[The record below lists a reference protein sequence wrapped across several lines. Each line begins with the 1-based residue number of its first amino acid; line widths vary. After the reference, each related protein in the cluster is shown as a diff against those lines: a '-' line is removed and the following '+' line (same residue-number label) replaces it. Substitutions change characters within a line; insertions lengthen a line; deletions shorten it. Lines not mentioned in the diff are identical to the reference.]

1 MKFRNRPPL
10 NLTVPHADDDTQA
23 HRTSATD
30 DRELPE
36 PESGHRESGH
46 HESGRDATGTTTT
59 KADILDDMLIP
70 TPPPQSGPP
79 VAASAAKAPA
89 GKSRTP
95 ALHPVQSTP
104 ARGQH
109 LTVNSGPYWVG
120 ATFVSLL
127 WALGLAA
134 FAMGAEREL
143 DAFVTAPLKAIIL
156 VFMGLFPAG
165 MVFASAFLL
174 RQAAILA
181 RESRRAS
188 DLADSMVGPAASAAN
203 SASKLVENLR
213 HQVDQT
219 VRAVQM
225 AHRDL
230 TTLANQMKSETD
242 RINEASMTA
251 QGATRTITTA
261 LGGERDAIY
270 KMTQV
275 LDAQAQGVIDTVDRQ
290 ARMVADASDLAQT
303 QLREAEATLAARAAD
318 LASVAADAQA
328 TASAIS
334 DDLSRQ
340 TLRLETAGNG
350 VVDQIRTVEDSL
362 SQQRAGLVSAALSL
376 RADQEDFA
384 QHIEGQR
391 NQLTDALLTARQAT
405 VDLGETSSRG
415 ADILRDLVVSAQAHL
430 QQTLGA
436 AENERTAYETRI
448 HSTLANIS
456 TMAADAR
463 DELIAETRHALEA
476 LNAAAEDARRTAD
489 AAAGSA
495 QSRVDRLNEAL
506 FEAGKKADE
515 AFDSRFAAARRLI
528 ENSADLIHE
537 AGDRTAERL
546 DVTFQHAKSAITDV
560 ANAMNTLYA
569 RADELPHIAQERI
582 AEIRQSVEDGL
593 LAMTESARRA
603 ALETEAVDQKF
614 QERVQRNYEM
624 LQETVRMMGMVSGNQ
639 SLGHTPASTYARSQP
654 VRPTDTD
661 AKKSY
666 GQPLRPAMPQ
676 PVPQPAPAPAPLT
689 AARPAPE
696 PFDPFSGQTAPRA
709 APAHTPLPERNIAR
723 GAHQDMGQNVGQDI
737 LSTPF
742 EAPAAPHF
750 TPQAPAPAPQ
760 PQARPRL
767 RLTPLEGD
775 DVNTPD
781 VAPPAAPPA
790 KPNNDGWSWR
800 DLLGGMNSEA
810 RPARRQEP
818 TPVAPPLDDEDEPA
832 VAPPPPYSYQAAQEA
847 LANAT
852 PALPDAEEF
861 DNLDDMLINEVAR
874 MGIDAKAIITR
885 SRLEEAVAAIAADD
899 NETAR
904 RVIVRVASDPVNRLS
919 RRLKSDA
926 ELSEQVNDFVTFY
939 DRQINV
945 ALLTP
950 EPEAALMDVLANDT
964 GRAYLLFD
972 AAISDLS

>member
-10 NLTVPHADDDTQA
+10 NLTVPHADEPTTHKSGTHTLAEPDDVTEAPLVGA
-23 HRTSATD
+23 HKEESRPD
-30 DRELPE
+30 DGLEDL
-36 PESGHRESGH
+36 
-46 HESGRDATGTTTT
+46 
-59 KADILDDMLIP
+59 LIP
-70 TPPPQSGPP
+70 TPPPQASPP
-79 VAASAAKAPA
+79 VAAKPDKTSEKTLASRSRAPA
-89 GKSRTP
+89 LRP
-95 ALHPVQSTP
+95 LDETP
-104 ARGQH
+104 ARSQN

-134 FAMGAEREL
+134 FALGAEREL

-230 TTLANQMKSETD
+230 TTLSNQMKSETD

-350 VVDQIRTVEDSL
+350 VVDQIRTVEEGL

-391 NQLTDALLTARQAT
+391 NQLADALLIARQAT

-415 ADILRDLVVSAQAHL
+415 ADVLRDLVVSAQAHL

-436 AENERTAYETRI
+436 AENERTSYETRI

-463 DELIAETRHALEA
+463 DELIAETRQALEA
-476 LNAAAEDARRTAD
+476 LNVAAEDARRTAD
-489 AAAGSA
+489 VAAGAA

-528 ENSADLIHE
+528 ENSADLINE

-560 ANAMNTLYA
+560 ASAMNTLYA
-569 RADELPHIAQERI
+569 RADELPHVAQERI

-624 LQETVRMMGMVSGNQ
+624 LQETVRMMGMVSGAQ
-639 SLGHTPASTYARSQP
+639 SLASAPASAYARSQP
-654 VRPTDTD
+654 LRPTDTD

-666 GQPLRPAMPQ
+666 GQPVRPPVTSQPISQPVTSQTAPQ
-676 PVPQPAPAPAPLT
+676 PLP
-689 AARPAPE
+689 RPAPE
-696 PFDPFSGQTAPRA
+696 AFDPFPSRPDPRPAPRPAPTPPPVRDTAP
-709 APAHTPLPERNIAR
+709 
-723 GAHQDMGQNVGQDI
+723 DI

-742 EAPAAPHF
+742 EAP
-750 TPQAPAPAPQ
+750 TPPLPVQQPPRPAPQ
-760 PQARPRL
+760 SAARPRL
-767 RLTPLEGD
+767 RLTPLEE
-775 DVNTPD
+775 DVPD
-781 VAPPAAPPA
+781 KPEAAPPPAPTPAA
-790 KPNNDGWSWR
+790 KQSDGWSWR
-800 DLLGGMNSEA
+800 DLLGGMNTHEA
-810 RPARRQEP
+810 RPAPRSGLRQDPAPVDDEP
-818 TPVAPPLDDEDEPA
+818 TAPA
-832 VAPPPPYSYQAAQEA
+832 APPPYSYQAAQEA

-852 PALPDAEEF
+852 PELPDAEEF
-861 DNLDDMLINEVAR
+861 DNLDDMLINEVSR

-885 SRLEEAVAAIAADD
+885 SRLEEAVAAIATDD
-899 NETAR
+899 NDTAR
-904 RVIVRVASDPVNRLS
+904 RVIVRVASDPVHRLS
-919 RRLKSDA
+919 RRLSSDA
-926 ELSEQVNDFVTFY
+926 ELREQVNDFVTFY

-945 ALLTP
+945 ALLTA
-950 EPEAALMDVLANDT
+950 EPEAALMEVLANDT

>member
-1 MKFRNRPPL
+1 MKFRTRPPL
-10 NLTVPHADDDTQA
+10 NLTAPQVDAEAREAETNAAPSASADDIF
-23 HRTSATD
+23 D
-30 DRELPE
+30 DV
-36 PESGHRESGH
+36 
-46 HESGRDATGTTTT
+46 A
-59 KADILDDMLIP
+59 IP
-70 TPPPQSGPP
+70 TPPPEASPP
-79 VAASAAKAPA
+79 VATRTAPP
-89 GKSRTP
+89 SRARSSELQPLHTP
-95 ALHPVQSTP
+95 TRRQEM
-104 ARGQH
+104 
-109 LTVNSGPYWVG
+109 TVNSGPYWVG

-134 FAMGAEREL
+134 FALGAEAQL

-181 RESRRAS
+181 RETRRAS
-188 DLADSMVGPAASAAN
+188 DLADSMVGPAATAAN
-203 SASKLVENLR
+203 NASKLVENLR
-213 HQVDQT
+213 HQVDQA

-242 RINEASMTA
+242 RILDAATTA
-251 QGATRTITTA
+251 QDTTRAITTS

-275 LDAQAQGVIDTVDRQ
+275 LDSQAQGVMEAVDRQ

-350 VVDQIRTVEDSL
+350 VVDQIRTVEEGL

-391 NQLTDALLTARQAT
+391 NQLTDALMTARQAT

-415 ADILRDLVVSAQAHL
+415 ADVLRDLVVAAQEHL
-430 QQTLGA
+430 RQAIGA
-436 AENERTAYETRI
+436 AENERTSYETRI

-463 DELIAETRHALEA
+463 DELIVETRQALEA
-476 LNAAAEDARRTAD
+476 LNVAAEDARRTAD

-528 ENSADLIHE
+528 ENSADLINE

-546 DVTFQHAKSAITDV
+546 DQTFQHAQAAITDV
-560 ANAMNTLYA
+560 AGAMNALYA

-582 AEIRQSVEDGL
+582 NEIRRSVEEGL
-593 LAMTESARRA
+593 MAMTESARRA

-624 LQETVRMMGMVSGNQ
+624 LQETVRMMGMVSGHN
-639 SLGHTPASTYARSQP
+639 TAPAATAFARP
-654 VRPTDTD
+654 PLRPSDTD

-666 GQPLRPAMPQ
+666 GQPVRPATIEPARYEPSRPSPVTPAPQ
-676 PVPQPAPAPAPLT
+676 PVPQPAAR
-689 AARPAPE
+689 RPAPE
-696 PFDPFSGQTAPRA
+696 PFDPFVAPAAKDVNRETPRA
-709 APAHTPLPERNIAR
+709 PARPP
-723 GAHQDMGQNVGQDI
+723 QDDV
-737 LSTPF
+737 LSAPF
-742 EAPAAPHF
+742 EAPAAP
-750 TPQAPAPAPQ
+750 QLKPAPSPYAPPQ
-760 PQARPRL
+760 PETPSPRPRL
-767 RLTPLEGD
+767 RLTPLDQD
-775 DVNTPD
+775 DDIHIPTPQ
-781 VAPPAAPPA
+781 PEPEPEPRQSRQ
-790 KPNNDGWSWR
+790 NDGWSWR
-800 DLLGGMNSEA
+800 DLLGGMNGDA
-810 RPARRQEP
+810 RTPRRQEP
-818 TPVAPPLDDEDEPA
+818 AATPPEPGFDEPA
-832 VAPPPPYSYQAAQEA
+832 APAAPPPYSYQAAQEA

-861 DNLDDMLINEVAR
+861 DNLDDTLINEVSR
-874 MGIDAKAIITR
+874 MGIDAKALITR
-885 SRLEEAVAAIAADD
+885 SRLEEAVAAIATDD
-899 NETAR
+899 NDTAR
-904 RVIVRVASDPVNRLS
+904 RVIVRIAADPVHRLS
-919 RRLKSDA
+919 RRLSADA
-926 ELSEQVNDFVTFY
+926 ELREQVNDFVTFY

-945 ALLTP
+945 ALLTA

>member
-1 MKFRNRPPL
+1 MKFRTRPPL
-10 NLTVPHADDDTQA
+10 NLTAPQVDGEAREAETHTAFSPHADDIFDDV
-23 HRTSATD
+23 AT
-30 DRELPE
+30 
-36 PESGHRESGH
+36 
-46 HESGRDATGTTTT
+46 
-59 KADILDDMLIP
+59 P
-70 TPPPQSGPP
+70 TPPPEASPP
-79 VAASAAKAPA
+79 VAAKSASPA
-89 GKSRTP
+89 QARSSELQPLHTP
-95 ALHPVQSTP
+95 TRRQEM
-104 ARGQH
+104 
-109 LTVNSGPYWVG
+109 TVNSGPYWVG

-134 FAMGAEREL
+134 FALGAEAQL

-181 RESRRAS
+181 RETRRAS
-188 DLADSMVGPAASAAN
+188 DLADSMVGPAATAAN
-203 SASKLVENLR
+203 NASKLVENLR
-213 HQVDQT
+213 HQVDQA

-242 RINEASMTA
+242 RILDAATTA
-251 QGATRTITTA
+251 QDTTRAITTS

-275 LDAQAQGVIDTVDRQ
+275 LDGQAQGVIDAVDRQ

-350 VVDQIRTVEDSL
+350 VVDQIRTVEEGL

-391 NQLTDALLTARQAT
+391 NQLTDALMTARQAT

-415 ADILRDLVVSAQAHL
+415 ADVLRDLVIAAQEHL
-430 QQTLGA
+430 RQAIGA
-436 AENERTAYETRI
+436 AENERTSYETRI

-463 DELIAETRHALEA
+463 DELIAETRQALEA
-476 LNAAAEDARRTAD
+476 LNIAAEDARRTAD

-528 ENSADLIHE
+528 ENSADLINE

-546 DVTFQHAKSAITDV
+546 DQTFQHAQAAITDV
-560 ANAMNTLYA
+560 ASAMNGLYA

-582 AEIRQSVEDGL
+582 NEIRRSVEDGL

-624 LQETVRMMGMVSGNQ
+624 LQETVRMMGMVSGH
-639 SLGHTPASTYARSQP
+639 STAPSASTFARP
-654 VRPTDTD
+654 PLRPTDTD
-661 AKKSY
+661 ARKSY
-666 GQPLRPAMPQ
+666 GQPVRPAQTEPVRPEPTRSATAPVAQ
-676 PVPQPAPAPAPLT
+676 PAPQPAP
-689 AARPAPE
+689 RRVAPE
-696 PFDPFSGQTAPRA
+696 PFDPFVAPPAKDIAREPAPAREAPRP
-709 APAHTPLPERNIAR
+709 PARPVSRDVMSA
-723 GAHQDMGQNVGQDI
+723 
-737 LSTPF
+737 PF
-742 EAPAAPHF
+742 EAPAAPQPKPVAQ
-750 TPQAPAPAPQ
+750 TYEPIPPEAPAP
-760 PQARPRL
+760 RPRL
-767 RLTPLEGD
+767 RLTPLEHDVD
-775 DVNTPD
+775 DDMHIP
-781 VAPPAAPPA
+781 APQPEPQVDPRQA
-790 KPNNDGWSWR
+790 KSQSDGWSWR
-800 DLLGGMNSEA
+800 DLLGGMNSHDP
-810 RPARRQEP
+810 RTPRRQEP
-818 TPVAPPLDDEDEPA
+818 AAPPLELDNDEPPA
-832 VAPPPPYSYQAAQEA
+832 PPPYSYQAAQEA

-861 DNLDDMLINEVAR
+861 DNLDDMLINEVSR
-874 MGIDAKAIITR
+874 MGIDAKALITR
-885 SRLEEAVAAIAADD
+885 SRLEEAVAAIATDD
-899 NETAR
+899 NDTAR
-904 RVIVRVASDPVNRLS
+904 RVIVRVAADPVHRLS
-919 RRLKSDA
+919 RRLSADA
-926 ELSEQVNDFVTFY
+926 ELREQVNDFVTFY